1 MCKKHENASTV
12 SSPLLPT
19 QSALHPDSKVSVLS
33 PVTCTLLSIIV
44 QKFRT
49 FPPFFALPSSP
60 SLRLQGPYFVTPAL
74 GPWISGSLSCRSG
87 PWNCGSSSCRSGPW
101 TLEVWV
107 LVLSLRP
114 LDLGTVGPRPV
125 APALGPWNC
134 GSLACHSGLWT
145 LKLRVLVLSLLPL
158 DLGTPSPCPVTPA
171 LGTWNSTSLSCRSGP
186 WTLELRVLVPS
197 LRPLDFGT
205 PGP

>member
-101 TLEVWV
+101 TLELRVFGLSLRPLDLEIASPCPVTPAFGPWNSESLSCNSGPWNLELYV

-114 LDLGTVGPRPV
+114 LDLGTPGPCPLTS
-125 APALGPWNC
+125 ALGLWDS
-134 GSLACHSGLWT
+134 GSLTCH
-145 LKLRVLVLSLLPL
+145 
-158 DLGTPSPCPVTPA
+158 
-171 LGTWNSTSLSCRSGP
+171 SGP
-186 WTLELRVLVPS
+186 WTLELWVPVLS
-197 LRPLDFGT
+197 LRP
-205 PGP
+205 